1 MIETMRLII
10 NTNTIETN
18 KKSNNDSSIINGND
32 DDDDITYQL
41 LIQSIE
47 KHMEK
52 CKIMILS
59 QVISILILI
68 HDNTTTNTTTTAT
81 TTAAISDDSDDH
93 RMSLLVMLRIAI
105 TLCNGHDIIP
115 SLMINRT
122 INPTI
127 ALTITSNT
135 NTNTISTSNSS
146 NTSDVLISFKV
157 IVLLV
162 SKKWKHSN
170 SITNRIGW
178 RASQIM

>member
-18 KKSNNDSSIINGND
+18 KKSNNDSSIINN

-59 QVISILILI
+59 QLISMLILI
-68 HDNTTTNTTTTAT
+68 NDTAT
-81 TTAAISDDSDDH
+81 TTTSGSSDDSDDH

-105 TLCNGHDIIP
+105 TLCNGHNIIP
-115 SLMINRT
+115 SLIINRT

-135 NTNTISTSNSS
+135 DTNTISTSSS
-146 NTSDVLISFKV
+146 SSTNDVVISFKV

-162 SKKWKHSN
+162 SKKWKHS
-170 SITNRIGW
+170 ITNRIGW

>member
-18 KKSNNDSSIINGND
+18 KKSNNDSSIINNND

-59 QVISILILI
+59 QLISILILI
-68 HDNTTTNTTTTAT
+68 HDTTTAT
-81 TTAAISDDSDDH
+81 TTTTTTDDDD

-105 TLCNGHDIIP
+105 TLCNGHNIIP

-127 ALTITSNT
+127 ALTITSNSNIN
-135 NTNTISTSNSS
+135 NTNTISTSNNS
-146 NTSDVLISFKV
+146 NTSDVVISFKV

-162 SKKWKHSN
+162 SKKWKYSN